1 MRYSDLLMAYNN
13 SLYYSIKKCNKVV
26 EELKV
31 AKAKLTSKIEYLST
45 GVNVDYG
52 YRLIDQ
58 FLQ

>member
-1 MRYSDLLMAYNN
+1 MAYNN